1 LKLEKASRMLKDAAS
16 IDYEFL
22 CKEKEHIN
30 FVSSHELKK
39 VIKIIDKKKYNRKS
53 LRKAFS

>member
-1 LKLEKASRMLKDAAS
+1 MLKDAAS

-39 VIKIIDKKKYNRKS
+39 VIEIIDKKKYNRKS